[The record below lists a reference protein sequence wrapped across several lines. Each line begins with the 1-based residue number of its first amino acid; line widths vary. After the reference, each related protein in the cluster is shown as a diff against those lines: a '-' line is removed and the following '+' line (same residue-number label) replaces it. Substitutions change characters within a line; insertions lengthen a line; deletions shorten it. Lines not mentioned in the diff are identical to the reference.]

1 MQEVII
7 NCEINE
13 EQINKAMRC
22 LVDNGIE
29 IDEACTVLQALGYIF
44 LDVELFPEEV

>member
-29 IDEACTVLQALGYIF
+29 IDEACTVLQALDYIF
-44 LDVELFPEEV
+44 LDVKLFPEEV